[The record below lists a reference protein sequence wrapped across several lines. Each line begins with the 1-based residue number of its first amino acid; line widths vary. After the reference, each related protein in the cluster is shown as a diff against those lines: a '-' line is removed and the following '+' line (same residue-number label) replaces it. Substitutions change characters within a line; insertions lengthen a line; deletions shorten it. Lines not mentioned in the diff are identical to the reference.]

1 MVGNFWFDNQPCL
14 SSQFI
19 QIAVMNADYDKVDYR
34 TTDSPP
40 TNVLRNNKLTE
51 PVAVPEIERDI
62 EKL

>member
-1 MVGNFWFDNQPCL
+1 
-14 SSQFI
+14 
-19 QIAVMNADYDKVDYR
+19 MNADYDKVDYR

-62 EKL
+62 ENL

>member
-1 MVGNFWFDNQPCL
+1 MVGNNWFDNQPCL

-19 QIAVMNADYDKVDYR
+19 QIAVNADYDMVNYR

-40 TNVLRNNKLTE
+40 TNVLRKNNLTE
-51 PVAVPEIERDI
+51 AVAVPEIERDI